1 MKLVCKS
8 ITKTDLLRV
17 AGYDPVFMRD
27 FLLTSFEILSKLT
40 VSVLSSR
47 RSNGIKCQITS
58 IL

>member
-17 AGYDPVFMRD
+17 TGYDPVFMRD

-47 RSNGIKCQITS
+47 RSNSIKCQITS